1 MSPEY
6 HVTPDLEQKPI
17 KCLLAEGTG
26 ALSPMPA
33 LQLLGSQGWLRA
45 RPTDVPNLSGWLLAI
60 IRPPQNTS
68 PSRWKPPVLVLS
80 MVGTSGC
87 FAKTTF
93 YISYRKGNFF
103 WNFAPSKEA
112 TFSNLGWKYLWHP
125 AEHKTTLVLSQ
136 KSVILEAEK
145 FQKRAKI
152 MKTLWASATSPP
164 TLDSQLSGSPHPAW
178 VGRKDWLSELRGP
191 LASVPSLEQPL
202 CKHQLVLL
210 FLNNKSSHLHSSNFI
225 ITHGYLLSLVTSPA
239 ACSATP
245 RLFSYMNWKIP
256 FLAEAI

>member
-103 WNFAPSKEA
+103 
-112 TFSNLGWKYLWHP
+112 
-125 AEHKTTLVLSQ
+125 
-136 KSVILEAEK
+136 
-145 FQKRAKI
+145 
-152 MKTLWASATSPP
+152 
-164 TLDSQLSGSPHPAW
+164 
-178 VGRKDWLSELRGP
+178 
-191 LASVPSLEQPL
+191 
-202 CKHQLVLL
+202 
-210 FLNNKSSHLHSSNFI
+210 
-225 ITHGYLLSLVTSPA
+225 
-239 ACSATP
+239 
-245 RLFSYMNWKIP
+245 
-256 FLAEAI
+256 